1 LGTKINNLLQQ
12 LPDGSVLL
20 SKWLANQGIP
30 YELQQSYRKNGWFT
44 SLGQGAMIRSGH
56 KLLLGSAI
64 HTLQHQAGM
73 HIHLGGR
80 SALSLQGYVQYLELY
95 QKETLLFAPRGVK
108 LPVWLEKNRWDAIPV
123 LINSSMLPVEIGLV
137 DFVQGNYVIKISGP
151 ARAIMECLELTPKR
165 FDLYE
170 AMEIMESLSSLK
182 PDETQTLLE
191 KCKSIKV
198 KRLFLHFAERAGHPW
213 VKYLN
218 LSRVSLGKGKRNLIK
233 GGVFVKKYQI
243 TLPEKLS

>member
-1 LGTKINNLLQQ
+1 
-12 LPDGSVLL
+12 
-20 SKWLANQGIP
+20 
-30 YELQQSYRKNGWFT
+30 
-44 SLGQGAMIRSGH
+44 
-56 KLLLGSAI
+56 
-64 HTLQHQAGM
+64 
-73 HIHLGGR
+73 
-80 SALSLQGYVQYLELY
+80 
-95 QKETLLFAPRGVK
+95 